1 MPIIEVQSSLGIS
14 EARLLQSIV
23 KLILAKD
30 SALISLQSMFWIKA
44 SQSMILKNLDQ
55 LNIKFSLTK
64 KEGLENMILLVVQLT
79 NTRKLLSL
87 QVSITIWAKELS
99 NIMG

>member
-64 KEGLENMILLVVQLT
+64 KEVPENMILLVVQLT

>member
-1 MPIIEVQSSLGIS
+1 
-14 EARLLQSIV
+14 
-23 KLILAKD
+23 
-30 SALISLQSMFWIKA
+30 
-44 SQSMILKNLDQ
+44 MILKNLDQ

-64 KEGLENMILLVVQLT
+64 KEGPENLILLVVQLT

-87 QVSITIWAKELS
+87 QVSITTWAKELS

>member
-14 EARLLQSIV
+14 EACLLQSIV

-64 KEGLENMILLVVQLT
+64 KEGPENMILLVVQLT

>member
-64 KEGLENMILLVVQLT
+64 KEGPENMILLVVQLT

>member
-30 SALISLQSMFWIKA
+30 SALILLQSTFWIKA

-64 KEGLENMILLVVQLT
+64 KEGPENMILLVVQLT

>member
-1 MPIIEVQSSLGIS
+1 VPIIEVQSSLGIS

-64 KEGLENMILLVVQLT
+64 KEGPENMILLVVQLT

>member
-1 MPIIEVQSSLGIS
+1 VPIIEVQSSLGIS

>member
-1 MPIIEVQSSLGIS
+1 
-14 EARLLQSIV
+14 
-23 KLILAKD
+23 
-30 SALISLQSMFWIKA
+30 
-44 SQSMILKNLDQ
+44 MILKNLDQ